1 MIPVKCQTPLFI
13 LSGLTAAIAGVI
25 SFVGIL
31 NNQIYLPFT
40 PEELLPGVMSQDI
53 ISLLASLGLLVCLVA
68 IRRGANRA
76 WTIWLGLTG
85 YFFYAYALYAFG
97 AIYNRFFLCY
107 IAIVGLTIYAAI
119 IFFANVNL
127 DFFQRVEE
135 RQIPRKIISI
145 YLFFLSALFYII
157 WLSQIFSTIRSGV
170 SSGINT
176 VWVLDLAFVLPLL
189 VIGAV
194 LLFRKKPLGDLLAPV
209 ILIKAGTLGFSV
221 FLGELLKPYFG
232 QVLDPFMIGLF
243 AVLGLGSLSFAG
255 LTFSRFGQLHTQN
268 IVSH

>member
-13 LSGLTAAIAGVI
+13 LSGLTAVIAGVI

-68 IRRGANRA
+68 IRRGAHRA

-85 YFFYAYALYAFG
+85 YFFYAYALYAFD

-107 IAIVGLTIYAAI
+107 IAIVGLTVYAAI
-119 IFFANVNL
+119 LFFANVNL

-209 ILIKAGTLGFSV
+209 IPIKAGTLGFSV

-232 QVLDPFMIGLF
+232 QVLDLFMIGLF
-243 AVLGLGSLSFAG
+243 AVLGLGSLTLAG
-255 LTFSRFGQLHTQN
+255 LTFSRFGQLKPQN
-268 IVSH
+268 LVSQ